1 MVDVIDAPV
10 PYLIGVHSDVV
21 SHADSQFE
29 DVVRV
34 DLDTNLI
41 DCAHECQFP
50 LNEIERLRNKLQQ
63 LVTKRQLPHPDLD

>member
-21 SHADSQFE
+21 SQADSQFE

-41 DCAHECQFP
+41 DCAHEC
-50 LNEIERLRNKLQQ
+50 
-63 LVTKRQLPHPDLD
+63 